1 MLSLVVVLRAKFSG
15 SKPNLFYAAVKASLF
30 SVLAA
35 AVCCFMFLCVTKDI
49 VRYWPNLSPDLK
61 MMPLHFLPNV
71 PVFSGKIG
79 YLCAETELINWAF

>member
-35 AVCCFMFLCVTKDI
+35 AICCFMFFCVTKDI
-49 VRYWPNLSPDLK
+49 VRVAK
-61 MMPLHFLPNV
+61 
-71 PVFSGKIG
+71 
-79 YLCAETELINWAF
+79 A